1 MLSIKWVRPMKI
13 AFFDCFSGVSG
24 DMILGALVDAG
35 LDISELE
42 TELDKLGIS
51 GYRIKAE
58 KTTRKGIAGTKLSV
72 DVTDRTTERKLNDIV
87 GILDQSKLDDN
98 VKALSKQTFTELAR
112 VEATI
117 HGKNIDDIH
126 LHEVGSLD
134 AIIDVVGAFA
144 GLNKLGIEAAYC
156 SRIHVGTGFLECRHG
171 TLPVPAPATL
181 TMLKGI
187 PIYSTG
193 IEAELAT
200 PTGACILKT
209 LCKGFGIMPEMTVQ
223 EIGYGAGSR
232 ELEIPNLLR
241 VYIGQATVGEDT
253 AGGYQKDEA
262 ILIETNIDDMK
273 PELLAYASEAL
284 LERGALDVFT
294 TPISMKKNRP
304 GTMVSVLTTR
314 DKLDEI
320 LSTIFAETTTLGV
333 RIHSL
338 DRQKLSKETISVK
351 TKFGEI
357 TVKIGKT
364 GNQVKN
370 IAPEYE
376 SCKSIAIQQGIPLK
390 DVYDEAQTAAR
401 KALSEEEAPL
411 RKSQASS

>member
-1 MLSIKWVRPMKI
+1 MKI

-35 LDISELE
+35 LGIAELE
-42 TELDKLGIS
+42 TELGKLGIS

-58 KTTRKGIAGTKLSV
+58 KTARKGIAGTRVSV
-72 DVTDRTTERKLNDIV
+72 EVTDRTTERKLKDIV
-87 GILDQSKLDDN
+87 EIIDRSGLHDG
-98 VKALSKQTFTELAR
+98 VKEQSKQTFHEMAR

-117 HGKNIDDIH
+117 HGKSIDDIH

-134 AIIDVVGAFA
+134 AIVDVVGAFA

-181 TMLKGI
+181 EMLKEI

-200 PTGACILKT
+200 PTGACIMKT
-209 LCKGFGIMPEMTVQ
+209 LCKGFGIMPEMKVE

-241 VYIGQATVGEDT
+241 VYVGET
-253 AGGYQKDEA
+253 TGRGYEKDEA
-262 ILIETNIDDMK
+262 VLIETNIDDMK
-273 PELLAYASEAL
+273 PELLAYATEAL
-284 LERGALDVFT
+284 LEQGALDVFT

-304 GTMVSVLTTR
+304 GTILSVLTTR
-314 DKLDEI
+314 DKLDEV

-338 DRQKLSKETISVK
+338 ERQKLSTEIISVE
-351 TKFGEI
+351 TRFGEI
-357 TVKIGKT
+357 TVKIGRA
-364 GNQVKN
+364 GGQVKN

-376 SCKSIAIQQGIPLK
+376 SCKSIATEQGIPLK
-390 DVYDEAQTAAR
+390 DVYDEAQAAAR
-401 KALSEEEAPL
+401 KALSEE
-411 RKSQASS
+411 